1 MSEIEALRAKF
12 DELETVLKLVKELEK
27 RQRSNVRS
35 YYQKQQLIAS
45 VRATTYVM
53 LYNALEGAMRSL
65 MKSIREKIEEDGVL
79 FGEATEYWQLDLVQ
93 STFLDRM
100 QNGTSHGN
108 ILTEFVPLTNQPL
121 SWDEVKKDRLPFSG
135 NFGQASAL
143 RLKDGLAI
151 NWSAPPHTLGGSDLD
166 NVRERRNALAH
177 GLESFSEAG
186 GEVLAKDLLD
196 MLDRVRKFMLSYVAA
211 LESYRDTQGYV
222 KQPGAAPNNIAN
234 PGGIADSFEAEP
246 LQTGE

>member
-1 MSEIEALRAKF
+1 MSEIEPLKAKF

-35 YYQKQQLIAS
+35 HYQKQQLIAS

-53 LYNALEGAMRSL
+53 LYNALEGTMRSVI
-65 MKSIREKIEEDGVL
+65 KSIREKIEAEGIL
-79 FGEATEYWQLDLVQ
+79 FDQATEYWRLDLVQ
-93 STFLDRM
+93 SNFLDKM
-100 QNGTSHGN
+100 QSGTSHGN
-108 ILTEFVPLTNQPL
+108 LLVEFVPLTTRPL
-121 SWDEVKKDRLPFSG
+121 FWDELKKDRLPFSG
-135 NFGQASAL
+135 NFGQATAIK
-143 RLKDGLAI
+143 LKEGLEI
-151 NWSAPPHTLGGSDLD
+151 SWSAPPHTLGGSDLD

-186 GEVLAKDLLD
+186 DKVLAKDLLA
-196 MLDRVRKFMLSYVAA
+196 MLDRVRKFMLSYIAA

-222 KQPGAAPNNIAN
+222 RQPGAV
-234 PGGIADSFEAEP
+234 GDRTVDLQGIADSFEGEP